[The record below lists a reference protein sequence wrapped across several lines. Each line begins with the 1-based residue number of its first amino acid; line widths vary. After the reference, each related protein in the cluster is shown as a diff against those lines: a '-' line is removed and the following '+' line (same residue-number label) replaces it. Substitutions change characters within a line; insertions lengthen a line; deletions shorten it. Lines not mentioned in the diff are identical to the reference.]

1 MLKRFATILLAAAG
15 TISGAAVHA
24 TETVVI
30 GQPNWAYAK
39 VMTNVL
45 KTIVEDNFGLEVEFV
60 PGTHPVFFKAMD
72 QGRGDVDIH
81 PDVWLPNNQGFI
93 DEYVDEKGTVA
104 VTSPTFA
111 AMDAFCTTKAA
122 RDRYGLA
129 SVYDLTRPEIVELTD
144 RNGDGKG
151 EVWMGAPGW
160 ASTNIH
166 KVRARDYGFAD
177 LYELTVSEENV
188 ILSQI
193 DADAKAGRVVV
204 WACYLPHHIFGM
216 HELVV
221 LEEPE
226 HDPAKWTI
234 VDASA
239 DPDWYEKSTAAT
251 SFPPISS
258 QIAYSKRLD
267 TAAPNVVDLLNNI
280 EFGTQL
286 INEWSSAVAVDER
299 DPEQYAREWVAG
311 NQERVKS
318 WLGL

>member
-1 MLKRFATILLAAAG
+1 
-15 TISGAAVHA
+15 
-24 TETVVI
+24 
-30 GQPNWAYAK
+30 
-39 VMTNVL
+39 
-45 KTIVEDNFGLEVEFV
+45 
-60 PGTHPVFFKAMD
+60 MD
-72 QGRGDVDIH
+72 QGKGDVDVH
-81 PDVWLPNNQGFI
+81 PDVWLPNNQGFV
-93 DEYVDEKGTVA
+93 DEYVDGKGTVA
-104 VTSPTFA
+104 LTSPTFA
-111 AMDAFCTTKAA
+111 AMDAFCTTRAA
-122 RDRYGLA
+122 MERYGLA
-129 SVYDLTRPEIVELTD
+129 SVYDLTKPEIVELTD

-151 EVWMGAPGW
+151 EIWMGAPGW

-188 ILSQI
+188 ILAQI

-226 HDPAKWTI
+226 HDPEKWNM

-239 DPDWYEKSTAAT
+239 DPEWYEKSFVAT

-267 TAAPNVVDLLNNI
+267 TAAPNFVALLNRI

-286 INEWSSAVAVDER
+286 INDWSSAVAVDER
-299 DPEQYAREWVAG
+299 DPEEYAREWVGA
-311 NQERVKS
+311 NQDLVKS
-318 WLGL
+318 WLGM

>member
-1 MLKRFATILLAAAG
+1 MSKRIATILMGAVCLVSG
-15 TISGAAVHA
+15 TAVHA
-24 TETVVI
+24 AETVVI

-39 VMTNVL
+39 VMTNVM
-45 KTIVEDNFGLEVEFV
+45 KVVVEDNLGLKVEFV
-60 PGTHPVFFKAMD
+60 PGNHPVFFKAMD

-81 PDVWLPNNQGFI
+81 PDVWLPNNQGLV
-93 DEYVDEKGTVA
+93 DEYVNGKGTVA
-104 VTSPTFA
+104 LTSPTFD

-122 RDRYGLA
+122 RDQYDLA
-129 SVYDLTRPEIVELTD
+129 SVYDLARPEIVELTD
-144 RNGDGKG
+144 RNGDGRG
-151 EVWMGAPGW
+151 EIWMGAPGW

-188 ILSQI
+188 ILAQI

-221 LEEPE
+221 LDEPE
-226 HDPAKWTI
+226 HDPEKWKV
-234 VDASA
+234 VDAST
-239 DPDWYEKSTAAT
+239 DPDWYEKSYVAT

-258 QIAYSKRLD
+258 RIAYSKRLD
-267 TAAPNVVDLLNNI
+267 TAAPNVVDLLNRI

-286 INEWSSAVAVDER
+286 INDWSSAVAVDER
-299 DPEQYAREWVAG
+299 DPAEYAREWVDD
-311 NQERVKS
+311 NQALVKS

>member
-1 MLKRFATILLAAAG
+1 MSKRLATIMTAVVCLFSTAAHAAE
-15 TISGAAVHA
+15 TI
-24 TETVVI
+24 VI

-45 KTIVEDNFGLEVEFV
+45 KVIVEDNFGLGVEFV
-60 PGTHPVFFKAMD
+60 PGSHPVFFKAMD

-81 PDVWLPNNQGFI
+81 PDVWLPNNQGFV
-93 DEYVDEKGTVA
+93 DEYVDGKGTVA
-104 VTSPTFA
+104 LTQPTFD

-122 RDRYGLA
+122 MDQYALA

-151 EVWMGAPGW
+151 EIWVGAPGW

-188 ILSQI
+188 ILAQI

-226 HDPAKWTI
+226 HDPGKWNV

-239 DPDWYEKSTAAT
+239 DPEWYEKSYVAT

-258 QIAYSKRLD
+258 RIAYSKRLD
-267 TAAPNVVDLLNNI
+267 TAAPNVVGLLNRI

-299 DPEQYAREWVAG
+299 DPAEYAREWVAA
-311 NQERVKS
+311 NQELVRS